1 MPERRIATAGAHR
14 VEGPSPVMFVR
25 SGEKWRLVDYVGQPI
40 PAQDIV
46 GPRSNW
52 EREAARQ

>member
-1 MPERRIATAGAHR
+1 
-14 VEGPSPVMFVR
+14 MFVR

-52 EREAARQ
+52 EREAAKR